1 VTTGEPDWDDIRIFL
16 AVARTGSLTEAARRL
31 QLSQPTVG
39 RHLRSLE
46 TLAGTR
52 LFERLPNRL
61 ELTAVGQALV
71 EAAASM
77 EEGAGALVRRLRQAV
92 ATEAEPVRITA
103 TSSVAL
109 FVTGHLQALLAES
122 GRLIALGN
130 SRARASLAWR
140 EADIA
145 LRMRRVPEEGDLAA
159 RRIGRIA
166 FGLYASRAY
175 ARRHEL
181 EEGASLAGLHFIG
194 LPEPERS
201 PSQSAW
207 LDAMADQGTILCRLG
222 EVFLRHRAVAGG
234 LGVTLLPCFLGDGDD
249 RLVRLGEP
257 VPELTEEVYLMLHE
271 TLRQDRGVR
280 AVAEA
285 LARLFRREQAALGG
299 EAG

>member
-16 AVARTGSLTEAARRL
+16 AVARTGSLTEAARQL

-46 TLAGTR
+46 ALAGTR

-71 EAAASM
+71 EAAAGM
-77 EEGAGALVRRLRQAV
+77 EERAGALVRRLRQAV

-109 FVTGHLQALLAES
+109 FVTGHLQALRAES

-166 FGLYASRAY
+166 FALYASRAY

-194 LPEPERS
+194 LPEPKRS

-207 LDAMADQGTILCRLG
+207 FDAMAAQGTILCRLG
-222 EVFLRHRAVAGG
+222 EVFLRHRAVADG
-234 LGVTLLPCFLGDGDD
+234 LGVTLLPCFLGDQDD
-249 RLVRLGEP
+249 RLLRLGEP

-285 LARLFRREQAALGG
+285 LTRLFRREQAALGG
-299 EAG
+299 EVG